1 MADTNVP
8 NNHSSSSDDLERDV
22 NANSGTIQ
30 ELNDPNGKIQE
41 LEILI
46 KDYEERMTAFQ
57 SDIFAKTA
65 ENRRLMARIK
75 DLEVSIHNITYFQI
89 VQNIGKIT
97 L

>member
-75 DLEVSIHNITYFQI
+75 DLEVSTHNINYFQI

>member
-22 NANSGTIQ
+22 NANSDTIQ

-75 DLEVSIHNITYFQI
+75 DLEVSTHNINYFQI